1 MKNIPLPAVI
11 SPVSPDLRRW
21 IDRVREGF
29 DSPDGVV
36 TKGDLVD
43 SGAFSSDSG
52 GGLVFVPIDPD
63 LSCISPPAPTSLTIT
78 GAMTS
83 IMLSWSG
90 TAYGSCYAY
99 TEVWRASTNSI
110 SAATLIGTSVAGSF
124 VDAVGSDGSYF
135 YWVRMANVNSVT
147 GAYNNTLGVAGET
160 APDLVYVFAQLSET
174 YGVGTT
180 APFFFVPP
188 APAAPTVIGGVTI
201 PTGTY
206 MKDALIYNGSI
217 VAAKIGTA
225 AVETAKIKDAAISS
239 AKVASAAITSAKID
253 DAAIT
258 TAKID
263 NAAITTAKIA
273 NLAVTNAHILDA
285 SITNAKIQDSI
296 QSDNFNSGVAGW
308 RVSKAYGLEVNNNGV
323 FRGKL
328 DVGSATSGA
337 RLEINNTR
345 IMVYD
350 SAGVLRVTLGNLD
363 VTPPT
368 SAVVNAT
375 FATTTTCV
383 VGSTIV
389 IVSSGE
395 STNDVW
401 LAPNGTS
408 RFAPTSTMTIAVS
421 GISTSIKAPAVE
433 GTYYGYV
440 LDEAGN
446 VSVKSSAV
454 YTTTSMSDVV
464 LPSTLSALAGAAV
477 TISST
482 GYSTSQI
489 WLAPTGSTVFSA
501 YTNQTKA
508 ASGTSTTIIAPAV
521 AGTYYIF
528 VIDVAGNVSNRSAA
542 HVTVT

>member
-147 GAYNNTLGVAGET
+147 GAYNTTLGVAGET

-239 AKVASAAITSAKID
+239 AKIASAAITSAKID

-273 NLAVTNAHILDA
+273 NLAVTNAHVLDA
-285 SITNAKIQDSI
+285 TITNVKIHDGM
-296 QSDNFNSGVAGW
+296 QSSNFNSGVAGW
-308 RVSKAYGLEVNNNGV
+308 RVSKSYGLEVNNNSV

-328 DVGSATSGA
+328 DIGKATSGA
-337 RLEINNTR
+337 RMEINNTR
-345 IMVYD
+345 
-350 SAGVLRVTLGNLD
+350 LRVFDATGKLRVVMGNLD
-363 VTPPT
+363 IVPP
-368 SAVVNAT
+368 SNAVVNAT
-375 FATTTTCV
+375 FSSSITAV
-383 VGSTIV
+383 VGATAV
-389 IVSSGE
+389 IVSTGD
-395 STNDVW
+395 STNEVW
-401 LAPNGTS
+401 LAPSGTSSFTLNGTM
-408 RFAPTSTMTIAVS
+408 ANAVS
-421 GISTSIKAPAVE
+421 GISTSIKIPDVE
-433 GTYYGYV
+433 GLYYLYV
-440 LDEAGN
+440 IDQAGN
-446 VSVKSSAV
+446 VSNKSTASV
-454 YTTTSMSDVV
+454 TTTSMADVV
-464 LPSTLSALAGAAV
+464 LATSTTASPDANV
-477 TISST
+477 TIVST

-489 WLAPTGSTVFSA
+489 WLAPNGTTVFSA

-508 ASGTSTTIIAPAV
+508 ATGTSTTIKAPV
-521 AGTYYIF
+521 TPGTYYIF
-528 VIDVAGNVSNRSAA
+528 VIDAAGNVSNKSSASVVVA
-542 HVTVT
+542 